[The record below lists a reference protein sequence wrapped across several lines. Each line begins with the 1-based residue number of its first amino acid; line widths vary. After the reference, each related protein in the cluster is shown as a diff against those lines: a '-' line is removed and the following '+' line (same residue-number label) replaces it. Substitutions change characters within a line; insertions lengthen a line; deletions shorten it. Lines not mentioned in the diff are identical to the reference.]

1 MRFRIIN
8 NNGTERFAQA
18 KSKAAGDEVEERLT
32 TVKAM
37 GKIKGFERLNFDRI
51 TPDSI
56 LKVADA
62 QE

>member
-8 NNGTERFAQA
+8 NNGTERFVQA
-18 KSKAAGDEVEERLT
+18 KSKAA
-32 TVKAM
+32 
-37 GKIKGFERLNFDRI
+37 GKIKGFERLSFDSI

>member
-8 NNGTERFAQA
+8 NNGTERFVRA
-18 KSKAAGDEVEERLT
+18 KSKKLGEEVEKRLN

-37 GKIKGFERLNFDRI
+37 GKIKSFERLNFDSI

-56 LKVADA
+56 LR